1 MAIASIVAVGGAAL
15 VAAFSSDGT
24 LASFSSTF
32 SSSPSTIGA
41 ARVTLGGGDDG
52 GPELGYTDLRPGVPQ
67 TVELAV
73 AYEGTV
79 AAAIGLSLTPAAT
92 SPFCEQRA
100 GVWVAKTGMA
110 VTLRFGSAPAESY
123 CSLYDGRVV
132 PLGTA
137 QPNAGAPV
145 RVPVTLTLAAGAAA
159 ASAGLDHT
167 DVATVHA
174 EGGFTDRADG
184 HLRIATAA
192 AADLP
197 PGPAPGPVS
206 VPLAPPGGAAAPLS
220 PADPAGSARKAP
232 AGTGVALP
240 AECVAAG
247 MVATDFVDVIAL
259 DPADRTWDAIASRGR
274 GAGPFVVLGTSGAD
288 TIVGSTGGDCIV
300 GGAGDDSLT
309 GGDGDDVLV
318 GGAGADLLTGGAGAD
333 TLLGGPG
340 GDDLRGGDG
349 QDVFDGGPGGAI
361 CDVLP
366 AEKATAC
373 SAPPVTAAPS
383 VAPAAPPAPAPAAP
397 APALVAPAPQV
408 ESEPPAVAPAPEPP
422 APQPEPQPEPPARDP
437 EPVVE
442 EPVVEPSP
450 TASPAATSDVPGE
463 PAA

>member
-1 MAIASIVAVGGAAL
+1 MGGVTL

-24 LASFSSTF
+24 LASYSSTF

-41 ARVTLGGGDDG
+41 ARVTLGGGDDA
-52 GPELGYTDLRPGVPQ
+52 GPELGYTDLRPGVSQ
-67 TVELAV
+67 TVELVV
-73 AYEGTV
+73 AYDGTV
-79 AAAIGLSLTPAAT
+79 AAGIGLSLAPAAG

-100 GVWVAKTGMA
+100 GKWVTKPGMA
-110 VTLRFGSAPAESY
+110 VTLRFGDAPAESY

-137 QPNAGAPV
+137 QPNAAQPV
-145 RVPVTLTLAAGAAA
+145 RVPVTLTLAEGAAA

-197 PGPAPGPVS
+197 PGTAPGPVS
-206 VPLAPPGGAAAPLS
+206 VPLAPPGQAAPPLN
-220 PADPAGSARKAP
+220 PADPAGFVREAA

-247 MVATDFVDVIAL
+247 MVATDFVEVIAL
-259 DPADRTWDAIASRGR
+259 DPAKRTWDATASRGR
-274 GAGPFVVLGTSGAD
+274 DAGPFVILGTSRAD
-288 TIVGSTGGDCIV
+288 TIVGSTGDDCIV

-309 GGDGDDVLV
+309 GGDGADVLV
-318 GGAGADLLTGGAGAD
+318 GGAGVDLLIGGAGAD

-340 GDDLRGGDG
+340 KDDLRGGDG

-361 CDVLP
+361 CDVL
-366 AEKATAC
+366 ATEKAAAC
-373 SAPPVTAAPS
+373 SPPPPAATP
-383 VAPAAPPAPAPAAP
+383 PAAPPAPAPPAP
-397 APALVAPAPQV
+397 APPALIAPESQV
-408 ESEPPAVAPAPEPP
+408 EPEPPAVAPAPDTL
-422 APQPEPQPEPPARDP
+422 APQPEPPAVEP
-437 EPVVE
+437 EPEVE
-442 EPVVEPSP
+442 EPAVEPSP
-450 TASPAATSDVPGE
+450 TASPAVTSDATSE